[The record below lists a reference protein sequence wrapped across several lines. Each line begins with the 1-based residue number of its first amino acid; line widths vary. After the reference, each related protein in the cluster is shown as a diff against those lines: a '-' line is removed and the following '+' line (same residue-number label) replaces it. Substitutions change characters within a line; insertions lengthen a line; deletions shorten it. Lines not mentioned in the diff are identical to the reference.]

1 MADKDLAF
9 LGAGTMAE
17 AIARGLVSAGVLQAG
32 AMLACDVAENRRAR
46 FAQALGIEA
55 TAEAAEAVDR
65 APTVLVAVKPQ
76 QFDAALAPVA
86 GRFGP
91 EKLLISICAGVTTA
105 HAEAVLAEGARVV
118 RAMPNTP
125 MLVGRGMAAIS
136 RGAAATD
143 DDLAEA
149 ERLLGAAASCLRVPE
164 DLMDAVTAVSGS
176 GPAYFFRL
184 AELLAEAG
192 AAVGLAPADARR
204 LARVT
209 FDGAAR
215 LMAETGDD
223 PAALRE
229 KVTSPG
235 GTTEAA
241 LEVFDAKGL
250 AQTVTDAVRAA
261 RDRGREL
268 GE

>member
-1 MADKDLAF
+1 MSETRLAF
-9 LGAGTMAE
+9 LGAGNMAE
-17 AIARGLVSAGVLQAG
+17 AIARGLVSAGVLEARQ
-32 AMLACDVAENRRAR
+32 MVACDVAEARRRR
-46 FAQALGIEA
+46 FAQDLGIPA
-55 TAEAAEAVDR
+55 TADAAEAVDR
-65 APTVLVAVKPQ
+65 ARAVLVAVKPQ
-76 QFDAALAPVA
+76 QFDEALAPVA
-86 GRFGP
+86 ARFGP
-91 EKLLISICAGVTTA
+91 EKLVITICAGLTTA
-105 HAEAVLAEGARVV
+105 HAEALLAAGTRVV

-125 MLVGRGMAAIS
+125 MLVGRGMAAIA

-149 ERLLGAAASCLRVPE
+149 ERLLGAAAEVLRVPE
-164 DLMDAVTAVSGS
+164 DLMDAATAVSGS

-192 AAVGLAPADARR
+192 AAVGLAETDARR

-209 FDGAAR
+209 LEGAAR
-215 LMAETGDD
+215 LMAETGED
-223 PAALRE
+223 PAALRR

-241 LEVFDAKGL
+241 LKVFDAKGL

-268 GE
+268 GR